1 MNKRLRFILAAAL
14 FLGWMSWLGYAALS
28 KNRGPIVSHA
38 QAAGATQAVI
48 ADLTDGANGKPS
60 QLVTVVEP
68 LKQGSPVAGSRQ
80 FVTNLPQTQGYA
92 GPGRYLLLLT
102 PDPEAVMVREE
113 GTEMRPL
120 QIVGQQR
127 SPGFDLAGVGPQMIY
142 ADTPAVRQQA
152 EKLLK

>member
-14 FLGWMSWLGYAALS
+14 FLGWMCWLGYAALS

-38 QAAGATQAVI
+38 QAAGATQAVV

-60 QLVTVVEP
+60 QFATVVEP
-68 LKQGSPVAGSRQ
+68 LMPGSPAAGTRQ
-80 FVTNLPQTQGYA
+80 FVTNLPQSQGYT
-92 GPGRYLLLLT
+92 GPGRYLLFLT
-102 PDPEAVMVREE
+102 PDPEAVMVRDE
-113 GTEMRPL
+113 GPEMRPYL
-120 QIVGQQR
+120 IVGQQR
-127 SPGFDLAGVGPQMIY
+127 SPGFDLVGVGPPMIY